1 MTGTLMAEPNENLLR
16 KLEEIDEQYRDVQK
30 GLLDPDIMSDHRK
43 VRALSVRR
51 AAMAPIA
58 EGFRAWRDTVKE
70 IEDLQS
76 ILDSEEDQD
85 LLSMAREEMPSL
97 QTRTEELLEKL
108 QQKLVMADDETI
120 GSVIL
125 EIRSGVGGD
134 EAALFAGDLLEMY
147 RRFASRKSWTIEEL
161 EFHGGEQGGCRSATI
176 SISGEGAWTSLGYE
190 GGTHQVKR
198 VPATETQGRVHT
210 STATVAVLAEPED
223 VELDLDPNDVKEM
236 ITTATGPGGQNVN
249 KVSTAVHLIHQPTG
263 VEVRMQDT
271 KSQSQNR
278 QKAWQLLKARLW
290 EKQRAEAE
298 AERAQERN
306 KMIGSGNRAE
316 KIRTY
321 RYKDNQVV
329 DHRVGSSF
337 NLADLT
343 GGNMQPLVDELTE
356 LDTANRLAAL

>member
-1 MTGTLMAEPNENLLR
+1 MAEPNENLLR

-30 GLLDPDIMSDHRK
+30 ELLDPDIMSDHRK

-147 RRFASRKSWTIEEL
+147 RRFASEERTIEV
-161 EFHGGEQGGCRSATI
+161 EFHGGEQGGYRSTI
-176 SISGEGAWTSLGYE
+176 SGWA
-190 GGTHQVKR
+190 R
-198 VPATETQGRVHT
+198 VPDKSRLRGWNPSGQA
-210 STATVAVLAEPED
+210 STGHR
-223 VELDLDPNDVKEM
+223 N
-236 ITTATGPGGQNVN
+236 IRTGP
-249 KVSTAVHLIHQPTG
+249 HLH
-263 VEVRMQDT
+263 
-271 KSQSQNR
+271 
-278 QKAWQLLKARLW
+278 
-290 EKQRAEAE
+290 
-298 AERAQERN
+298 RN
-306 KMIGSGNRAE
+306 GRGSC
-316 KIRTY
+316 
-321 RYKDNQVV
+321 
-329 DHRVGSSF
+329 
-337 NLADLT
+337 
-343 GGNMQPLVDELTE
+343 
-356 LDTANRLAAL
+356 